1 MPLLGYVAGLVSL
14 AVALGAE
21 PSVRDI
27 LAGVADPHMD
37 AVSSG
42 SQNGAVNAVSKI
54 PEVATLV
61 ATAPYHQ
68 SEAFWRCA
76 ARSPEEVG
84 QMQACLQEAFTDS
97 DEKVKA
103 YNAMGASR
111 EATAPA
117 LATATLATAPSDV
130 VAAATAPVEPT
141 LPAQAVGS
149 SSGGLDELQ
158 SRMGRLDGLLGRIHA
173 PPKPEAKPEA
183 ADASKHDAAALPLAT
198 SLVSGA
204 GASASGGQAETVT
217 SS

>member
-84 QMQACLQEAFTDS
+84 QMQACLQEAFTAVS
-97 DEKVKA
+97 
-103 YNAMGASR
+103 Y
-111 EATAPA
+111 TH
-117 LATATLATAPSDV
+117 L
-130 VAAATAPVEPT
+130 T
-141 LPAQAVGS
+141 LPTI
-149 SSGGLDELQ
+149 
-158 SRMGRLDGLLGRIHA
+158 LL
-173 PPKPEAKPEA
+173 
-183 ADASKHDAAALPLAT
+183 
-198 SLVSGA
+198 V
-204 GASASGGQAETVT
+204 
-217 SS
+217 